1 MVTAADDAWFDAFQQ
16 QMNDQFDA
24 LDARFDAFQQ
34 EMNARFDKIERAIW
48 SVGGGI
54 IVTLVGLLITQIIQ
68 GS

>member
-1 MVTAADDAWFDAFQQ
+1 MVTAADDAWFDALQQ
-16 QMNDQFDA
+16 QLNDQFDA
-24 LDARFDAFQQ
+24 LDARFDTFRQQ
-34 EMNARFDKIERAIW
+34 MNARLDKIHLATW

>member
-1 MVTAADDAWFDAFQQ
+1 MVTAADDAWFDALQQ

-24 LDARFDAFQQ
+24 VQR
-34 EMNARFDKIERAIW
+34 EMNARLDKIHLATW